1 MHRLSLMSEKNNI
14 KIVLPTLE
22 TDSSIVRSADESQ
35 QIEAFTNF
43 LKDLSNRKLDDI
55 SQKRTKCIL
64 LDNLKKIYSSDF
76 RHLYSEIFRLMIKFD
91 KNIEDN
97 SQLYNLNENIKILYD
112 YVNAPEQKDQYDDAF
127 KKKVFKL
134 YDHITLEY
142 LRIAYWVN
150 SETDINEQLTKA
162 KKRLKSIEKMSTELN
177 ENVDN
182 AKKEAENLK
191 SSQVTVLGIFISILV
206 GLLGQVYVVGK
217 SLSSVTNGEN
227 LGPLLI
233 LIIVA
238 SAFTISAVIALL
250 YVVSKIIDKNILSK
264 CSKSDTCN
272 TCNHDSNKCNF
283 IKKLK
288 YRLPYLYGLYQLSLV
303 LLSLVGVFFYIPLEG
318 MYYYILIGVALIL
331 AIKYM
336 LSI

>member
-1 MHRLSLMSEKNNI
+1 MSEKNNI
-14 KIVLPTLE
+14 EIVLPTLE

-43 LKDLSNRKLDDI
+43 LKDLSNRKFDDI
-55 SQKRTKCIL
+55 SQNSTKCIL
-64 LDNLKKIYSSDF
+64 LDSLRKIYSSDF

-112 YVNAPEQKDQYDDAF
+112 YVNAPERKDQYDDIF

-150 SETDINEQLTKA
+150 NETDINEQLTKA
-162 KKRLKSIEKMSTELN
+162 KKRLKSIEKMSTELK

-217 SLSSVTNGEN
+217 SLSGVINGEN

-238 SAFTISAVIALL
+238 SAFTISAVVALL
-250 YVVSKIIDKNILSK
+250 YVVSKIIDKNILSE

-272 TCNHDSNKCNF
+272 TCNYDSNKCNF

-288 YRLPYLYGLYQLSLV
+288 YRLPYLYGLYHLSLI

-318 MYYYILIGVALIL
+318 MYYYLLIGVALIL
-331 AIKYM
+331 AIIYM
-336 LSI
+336 LNI